1 MSFPKGLFGIRG
13 MAMQVMNSRKVLKPN
28 VERNAIRS
36 SVRDKLLALRGIE
49 ALEYLDQDLRQEIER
64 REREVES
71 NGAVGG
77 LMAFVN
83 TGVWDVLTRQ
93 EVFVIVARPQVEMLH
108 PQEHLVHIVD
118 QKGQVIGEYLPEGR
132 RDEVELRENAYF
144 LSDDFVLYGDVD
156 IVGEPYFLIPP
167 MTFPPLDGLPG
178 IKRLVS
184 ASISTV
190 SDDYIRSRLGFGDT
204 KCWTHLVGYDL

>member
-1 MSFPKGLFGIRG
+1 ME
-13 MAMQVMNSRKVLKPN
+13 M
-28 VERNAIRS
+28 NAIRS
-36 SVRDKLLALRGIE
+36 AVRERILALKGIE
-49 ALEYLDQDLRQEIER
+49 AIEYLDQDFRQELER
-64 REREVES
+64 RERETEG

-83 TGVWDVLTRQ
+83 IGVWDVLTRQ
-93 EVFVIVARPQVEMLH
+93 EVFVIVARPHVEMLH

-118 QKGQVIGEYLPEGR
+118 QKGQVIGEYLPEGKR
-132 RDEVELRENAYF
+132 EGVELRENAYL
-144 LSDDFVLYGDVD
+144 LSEDFVLYGDVD

-167 MTFPPLDGLPG
+167 MSFPPLDGMPG
-178 IKRLVS
+178 VKKLVS

-190 SDDYIRSRLGFGDT
+190 SDDYIRDRLGYGDS

>member
-1 MSFPKGLFGIRG
+1 MNNRKSLNRG
-13 MAMQVMNSRKVLKPN
+13 M
-28 VERNAIRS
+28 ERNA
-36 SVRDKLLALRGIE
+36 VRGAVRERILELKGIE
-49 ALEYLDQDLRQEIER
+49 ALEYLDQDFRQEIER
-64 REREVES
+64 REREAEG

-83 TGVWDVLTRQ
+83 SGVWDVLTRQ
-93 EVFVIVARPQVEMLH
+93 EVFVIVAQPQVEILH

-118 QKGQVIGEYLPEGR
+118 QRGQVIGEYLPEGK
-132 RDEVELRENAYF
+132 RDDVELRENAYL
-144 LSDDFVLYGDVD
+144 LSEDFVLYGDVD

-167 MTFPPLDGLPG
+167 MTFPPLEGMSG

-184 ASISTV
+184 ASISTA
-190 SDDYIRSRLGFGDT
+190 SDDYIRGRLGYGDT